1 MNVMK
6 KYYIYIGS
14 LFFALGLG
22 IASPLGAQN
31 RKKVKT
37 SRAAL
42 LLDIKT
48 KIVDENGEPINSA
61 EVITSEGAVSA
72 FSDNRGN
79 VEIQAKANG
88 TVLVEALGY
97 EDVVINLNDKQF
109 PKVIKMK
116 KTEMYST
123 GKYLINRYDGGE
135 ITKKDLVGAVASIS
149 GSEIMSYPEF
159 SLSNTL
165 QGKLSGVV
173 VSANVNGLA
182 NNTSSIYVRGQH
194 RNSSNEAIVIVDG
207 IERDWN
213 DIIPEEVE
221 KIEVMKD
228 ATAKILYGS
237 RAANGVIV
245 VTTRRGEANKRVIK
259 ATVEA
264 GVMLTTRVPE
274 YLDSYN
280 YAKLYNEARAN
291 DGLSPFYTEKQIQ
304 GYLNSTGVND
314 LYYPNIDFYDQFLH
328 NQSMYRKAVF
338 DLNGGTDKVKYALV
352 ASYIGGNGLEKVGK
366 RPDMNR
372 INVRGNLDIK
382 ATSFLSV
389 VADGA
394 LRLEN
399 RAVGSLDCSEVFKQ
413 LSTTRPNEYPLLIHP
428 DALGMEPNEDGI
440 PFFGSSLTHP
450 ANLYADMQYG
460 GYAQDRYILS
470 QTNLG
475 LDFNLNAVLKG
486 LSAAAFITFDNYS
499 SFKKG
504 QTNVYPT
511 YALMTKENGMMPEF
525 TQMKDLKPMDNQE
538 KMGDETRRTLGWR
551 ANVGYENT
559 FGSHN
564 IKAMF
569 AYNFYNKENK
579 STGRNDVKQDIKN
592 SNTTLRLNYGYN
604 HKYMIE
610 GTAAMMG
617 SNKFT
622 SENRYFYGGAAGAG
636 WVMSNEEF
644 IKNIEFINFLKLKAS
659 WGLLGYDKSTDDL
672 LYNTAWQDGGTVS
685 FGEQNKTSVPYTK
698 FVRIGNPDLKWETS
712 NEWNVG
718 IEGLMLN
725 NRLSFEI
732 NYFNE
737 LRNNIIGLNTSDYAD
752 VLGTFVSYKNIGSV
766 KNHGVDAYVQWSDR
780 IGDVSYQVG
789 ANVVWSKNKLTSW
802 SEVDYPDMYTRT
814 VGLSTDVMMGYQSLG
829 LFGKDVDINN
839 GINQTLGE
847 YQEGDIAYADL
858 NNDKVIDS
866 RDKKSLGNSF
876 PRTSL
881 GFDLNLNYKGW
892 GLYILGTSE
901 LGLNTWKNNSYYW
914 VKGQDKYSVE
924 VLDRYHPTENP
935 NGSYPRLTT
944 TEGTNNFVNSSFW
957 IQDGSFF
964 RLKNVELSY
973 KFGLESKG
981 YYCKNVKLF
990 ARATNLFV
998 ISSEKNLDPEVMN
1011 AGVTNYPLY
1020 TTVTGGIS
1028 VTF

>member
-1 MNVMK
+1 MK

-22 IASPLGAQN
+22 LATPIQAQN
-31 RKKVKT
+31 KKKART
-37 SRAAL
+37 TKAAL
-42 LLDIKT
+42 LLDLKT
-48 KIVDENGEPINSA
+48 KIVDENGNPIRGA

-72 FSDNRGN
+72 FSDNRGK

-123 GKYLINRYDGGE
+123 GKYIIGRYDGGE
-135 ITKKDLVGAVASIS
+135 TTKKDLVGAVSSIS

-194 RNSSNEAIVIVDG
+194 RNGSNEALVIVDG

-245 VTTRRGEANKRVIK
+245 ITTRRGEANKRVIK

-264 GVMLTTRVPE
+264 GVMLTTRMPE

-280 YAKLYNEARAN
+280 YAKLYNEARVN
-291 DGLSPFYTEKQIQ
+291 DGLSPFYSEQQIQ

-328 NQSMYRKAVF
+328 KQSMYRKAVF

-382 ATSFLSV
+382 ATSFLNV

-399 RAVGSLDCSEVFKQ
+399 RAVGSLDCSEVFTQ
-413 LSTTRPNEYPLLIHP
+413 LSTTRPNEYPLLIHS
-428 DALGMEPNEDGI
+428 DALGMEANEDGV
-440 PFFGSSLTHP
+440 PFFGASLTHP
-450 ANLYADMQYG
+450 DNLYADMQYG
-460 GYAQDRYILS
+460 GYAQERYILS

-499 SFKKG
+499 YFKKG

-511 YALMTKENGMMPEF
+511 YALMTKDNGMMPEF
-525 TQMKDLKPMDNQE
+525 TQMKTLKPMDNQE

-551 ANVGYENT
+551 ANIGYENRL
-559 FGSHN
+559 GN
-564 IKAMF
+564 NDIKAMF

-579 STGRNDVKQDIKN
+579 GTSQDIRN
-592 SNTTLRLNYGYN
+592 SNMTLRFNYGYD
-604 HKYMIE
+604 HKYIIE

-622 SENRYFYGGAAGAG
+622 SENRYFYGGAVGAG
-636 WVMSNEEF
+636 WVLSNEEF
-644 IKNIEFINFLKLKAS
+644 IKNIDNINFLKLKAS

-685 FGEQNKTSVPYTK
+685 FGEQNKNAVHYTK

-718 IEGLMLN
+718 IEGLMFN
-725 NRLSFEI
+725 NRLSFEM

-737 LRNNIIGLNTSDYAD
+737 TRNNIIGLNSAEFGD

-766 KNHGVDAYVQWSDR
+766 KNYGVDAYVQWSDR
-780 IGDVSYQVG
+780 VGDISYQVG
-789 ANVVWSKNKLTSW
+789 ANVVWSRNKLTSW
-802 SEVDYPDMYTRT
+802 SEVDYPDVYTRT
-814 VGLSTDVMMGYQSLG
+814 VGLPTDVMMGYQSLG
-829 LFGKDVDINN
+829 LFGKDIDINN

-847 YQEGDIAYADL
+847 YKEGDIAYADL

-881 GFDLNLNYKGW
+881 GIDLNLNYKGW

-901 LGLNTWKNNSYYW
+901 LGFNTWKNNSYYW

-924 VLDRYHPTENP
+924 VLDRYHPTDNP
-935 NGSYPRLTT
+935 NGNYPRLTT

-957 IQDGSFF
+957 IQNGSFF
-964 RLKNVELSY
+964 RLKNMELSY

-981 YYCKNVKLF
+981 FYCKNIKLF

-998 ISSEKNLDPEVMN
+998 ISSEKNLDPEIMN
-1011 AGVTNYPLY
+1011 AGVTNYPVFA
-1020 TTVTGGIS
+1020 TVTGGIC